1 MIDRIEHLKQT
12 PNMGVLAN
20 DKLSQPLST
29 EYAYRLLFLDPYV
42 AVYLFEEEN
51 QLVKII
57 RVLHHKQ
64 DYPALF

>member
-1 MIDRIEHLKQT
+1 M
-12 PNMGVLAN
+12 
-20 DKLSQPLST
+20 
-29 EYAYRLLFLDPYV
+29 FLDPYV
-42 AVYLFEEEN
+42 AVYLSEEEN